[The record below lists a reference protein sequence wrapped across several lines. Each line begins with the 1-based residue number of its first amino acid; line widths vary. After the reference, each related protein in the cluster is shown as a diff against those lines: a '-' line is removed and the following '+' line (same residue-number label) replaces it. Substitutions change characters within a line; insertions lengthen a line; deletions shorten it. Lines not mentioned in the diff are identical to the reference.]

1 MALNLLVMADFS
13 VVAVSLKNNHK
24 IQLNGS
30 VQMNPVPEPASLA
43 IWAMGGLVG
52 LAVRR
57 RYC

>member
-1 MALNLLVMADFS
+1 
-13 VVAVSLKNNHK
+13 
-24 IQLNGS
+24 
-30 VQMNPVPEPASLA
+30 MNPVPEPASLA